1 MQWRKDVGFW
11 SCSDLKHVEAEKDA
25 GAKNNMADSDQK
37 EDQSRKRRRTRSRTK
52 SSQTDEADELQQE
65 CCYSCHSVANT
76 LAEINNKLDVA
87 LERIKEIEELKE
99 RISKLEKENESL
111 KESINYNC
119 IQFVNLKCEAQANF
133 PATAKRMSK
142 LEEGVK
148 FLCKKLSEE
157 PEEWSIKLE
166 GHSRRNNLK
175 FFKIEEQQNET
186 I

>member
-1 MQWRKDVGFW
+1 MT
-11 SCSDLKHVEAEKDA
+11 
-25 GAKNNMADSDQK
+25 DSDQK

-65 CCYSCHSVANT
+65 CCNSCHSVANT

-99 RISKLEKENESL
+99 RISMLEKENESL
-111 KESINYNC
+111 KKSINDNC
-119 IQFVNLKCEAQANF
+119 NQFVDLKCEVQANF

-157 PEEWSIKLE
+157 QERSLKLE
-166 GHSRRNNLK
+166 SHSRRNNLN

-186 I
+186 VEKTENIL